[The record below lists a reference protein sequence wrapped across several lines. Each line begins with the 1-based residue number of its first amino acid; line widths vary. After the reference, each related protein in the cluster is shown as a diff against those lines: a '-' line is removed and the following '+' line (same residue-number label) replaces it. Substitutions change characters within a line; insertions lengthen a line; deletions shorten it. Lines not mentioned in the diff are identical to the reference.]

1 MLVGVTVHRFNK
13 GANCFRIES
22 AFKCL
27 HGQLFRLRG
36 VTGLHQLLKLDH
48 TKGHREF
55 VNIRRTNETKGD
67 REGDEVTEMQLFFVI
82 FLVENF
88 FS

>member
-1 MLVGVTVHRFNK
+1 MLVGVTVHHFNK

-55 VNIRRTNETKGD
+55 VNIRRTIETKGD
-67 REGDEVTEMQLFFVI
+67 REGDEVTDAVI
-82 FLVENF
+82 FCD
-88 FS
+88 FSC